1 MLFRS
6 LVSILTLP
14 QCYIGQAYNL
24 TLKAVLRWEFSIL
37 HQRVG
42 VGPSV

>member
-1 MLFRS
+1 MLLRS
-6 LVSILTLP
+6 LVSILILP
-14 QCYIGQAYNL
+14 QCYTGQAYNL